1 VSWIEVKAS
10 FDQAPEDWSP
20 LIDLF
25 VRHGCDNTL
34 QTDLPATILAC
45 VVEVPGARE
54 EIDALSLELRA
65 AGAREVLVGPYEEQD
80 WEEAWKKF
88 FKPRR
93 VGKSFVVRPTWEEF
107 EALPGDHV
115 IVLDPGQAFGTGDH
129 PTTRMCLALLEEADI
144 PGSDVLDLGCG
155 SGILSIGAAMLGA
168 KSVFAIDVDPLAVE
182 VTRENARLN
191 EITLEVAVSDGM
203 IDHQPQ
209 TTNHKPRTYDV
220 VLSNIISAALIR
232 FAGDISRVVKPG
244 GRWMV
249 SGILNPNWLDV
260 EKAAERV
267 GFRLDKKVE
276 EDDWVAAIFLR

>member
-1 VSWIEVKAS
+1 MSWIEVKAS
-10 FDQAPEDWSP
+10 FDQSPEDWSP

-25 VRHGCDNTL
+25 VRHGCENTL
-34 QTDLPATILAC
+34 QTDFPATILAC
-45 VVEVPGARE
+45 VVEVPGARA
-54 EIDALSLELRA
+54 EIEALSLELRA

-107 EALPGDHV
+107 DALPEDLV

-129 PTTRMCLALLEEADI
+129 PTTRMCLALLEEAGI

-155 SGILSIGAAMLGA
+155 SGILSIGSAMLGA
-168 KSVFAIDVDPLAVE
+168 KSVLAIDVDALAVE
-182 VTRENARLN
+182 VTKANAALN
-191 EITLEVAVSDGM
+191 KITLEVAVSDG
-203 IDHQPQ
+203 IVEHQPP
-209 TTNHKPRTYDV
+209 TSSHKPPAYDV

-232 FAGDISRVVKPG
+232 FANDISRVVKPG

-260 EKAAERV
+260 KKAAEKA
-267 GFRLDKKVE
+267 GFKLEKRVE

>member
-1 VSWIEVKAS
+1 MSWIEVKAS
-10 FDQAPEDWSP
+10 FDKAPEDWSP
-20 LIDLF
+20 LVDLF

-54 EIDALSLELRA
+54 EIEALRAELRA

-107 EALPGDHV
+107 DAQPGDHV

-129 PTTRMCLALLEEADI
+129 PTTRMCLALLEEANV

-168 KSVFAIDVDPLAVE
+168 KSVFATDVDPLAVE
-182 VTRENARLN
+182 VTKENAALN
-191 EITLEVAVSDGM
+191 GVDLPTAVADGLQ
-203 IDHQPQ
+203 DS
-209 TTNHKPRTYDV
+209 KTYDV

-232 FAGDISRVVKPG
+232 FAGDISRVVRPG

-260 EKAAERV
+260 KKAAEKA
-267 GFRLDKKVE
+267 GFTLHKKVE